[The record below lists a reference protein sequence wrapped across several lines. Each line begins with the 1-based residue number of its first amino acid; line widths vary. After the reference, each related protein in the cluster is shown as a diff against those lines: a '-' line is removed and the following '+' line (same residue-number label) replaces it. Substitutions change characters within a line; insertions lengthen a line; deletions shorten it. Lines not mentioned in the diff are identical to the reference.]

1 MADPKKNYLEM
12 SDEEVMAAGP
22 VGLDDA
28 PEVVEPPVADVDT
41 ATDDLADAGT
51 ADATDAP
58 AADADVDTDA
68 ATGDAAG
75 DGKEDPAAAGDEGAK
90 AGEAGDDAAK
100 AVEPKDGKTPAKEP
114 DAPVEKPEVAPV
126 DYQAEYNKLVAPF
139 KANGKDIQVNSV
151 DDAIALMQMGANY
164 QKKMAAMKP
173 HLKLL
178 KMLEKNQLMS
188 DDKIN
193 FLIDLDKKNPAA
205 INKLLKD
212 SGVDPLQ
219 IDLDKAGDYRP
230 TSYKVDDREMDLDSA
245 LDSIQESASYNR
257 TLEILG
263 TKWDGPSKQVIADT
277 PQLVKVINDHVASGI
292 YDVISAEVER
302 ERMFGR
308 LDGLSDI
315 DAYRQVGDA
324 IQARG
329 GFKDL
334 MQQSPKTPTAPV
346 VIAPK
351 PKSAQEDKLRDKKRA
366 AAPSAPSAP
375 SKQAEDFNPL
385 SMSDDAFSKIVSDR
399 FK

>member
-1 MADPKKNYLEM
+1 MASKNFLEM
-12 SDEEVMAAGP
+12 SDEEMLNAGP
-22 VGLDDA
+22 PDVAQDA
-28 PEVVEPPVADVDT
+28 GDSADSSGDVADDT
-41 ATDDLADAGT
+41 GASDSDVATEK
-51 ADATDAP
+51 P
-58 AADADVDTDA
+58 ADADVSDDA
-68 ATGDAAG
+68 APDGDADAG
-75 DGKEDPAAAGDEGAK
+75 EEEPAAAGAEGSPAS
-90 AGEAGDDAAK
+90 EAGDDAP
-100 AVEPKDGKTPAKEP
+100 AVEDAPPADKKAKAKEP
-114 DAPVEKPEVAPV
+114 DAPAEEPKAEAIN
-126 DYQAEYNKLVAPF
+126 YQAEYERLTAPF
-139 KANGKDIQVNSV
+139 KANGKDIQVQNV

-219 IDLDKAGDYRP
+219 IDLDKAGEYRP
-230 TSYKVDDREMDLDSA
+230 NSYKVDDREMDLDTA
-245 LDSIQESASYNR
+245 LDSIQETPTYNR

-292 YDVISAEVER
+292 YDVITAEVER

-308 LDGLSDI
+308 LDGLSDLE
-315 DAYRQVGDA
+315 AYRQIGDA

-329 GFKDL
+329 GFAKL
-334 MQQSPKTPTAPV
+334 QQKQQSAAPNPPV
-346 VIAPK
+346 VVVPKPKPVEDKLNDKRRAASAPK
-351 PKSAQEDKLRDKKRA
+351 P
-366 AAPSAPSAP
+366 AAPTVKDP
-375 SKQAEDFNPL
+375 DFNPL
-385 SMSDDAFSKIVSDR
+385 ALSDDEFSKMAVAKFR
-399 FK
+399 

>member
-1 MADPKKNYLEM
+1 MADPKKSYLEM
-12 SDEEVMAAGP
+12 SDEEMMNAGP
-22 VGLDDA
+22 DLSTPEVQEPGTADEANDDDA
-28 PEVVEPPVADVDT
+28 VTDAGAVSADATADDT
-41 ATDDLADAGT
+41 ADAADAGE
-51 ADATDAP
+51 DEQP
-58 AADADVDTDA
+58 
-68 ATGDAAG
+68 G
-75 DGKEDPAAAGDEGAK
+75 DGKEDPAAAGDEVAK
-90 AGEAGDDAAK
+90 ASEAGDDAAK
-100 AVEPKDGKTPAKEP
+100 AGDAVSKDEQTPAQVDDEK
-114 DAPVEKPEVAPV
+114 AEKPEAAAI
-126 DYQAEYNKLVAPF
+126 DYQAEYTRLTAPF
-139 KANGKDIQVNSV
+139 KANGKEVQVANV

-178 KMLEKNQLMS
+178 KMLEKNQLMGE
-188 DDKIN
+188 DKIN

-230 TSYKVDDREMDLDSA
+230 NSYKVDDREMDLDTA
-245 LDSIQESASYNR
+245 LDSIQETASYNR

-308 LDGLSDI
+308 LDGLSDLE
-315 DAYRQVGDA
+315 AYRQIGDA

-351 PKSAQEDKLRDKKRA
+351 PKSAQDDKLSAKKRA

-375 SKQAEDFNPL
+375 SKQAEEFNPL
-385 SMSDDAFSKIVSDR
+385 ALSDEAFSKIVSDR